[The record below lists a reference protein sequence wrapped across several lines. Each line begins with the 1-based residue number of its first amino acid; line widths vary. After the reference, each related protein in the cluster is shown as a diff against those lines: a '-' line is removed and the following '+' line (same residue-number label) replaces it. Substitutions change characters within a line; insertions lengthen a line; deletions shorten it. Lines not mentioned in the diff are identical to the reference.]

1 MNGESCGACDAGRL
15 VALLTSAG
23 RTVAV
28 AESLTGG
35 AVTDAIVA
43 VSGASRCL
51 RGSVVAYATDLKAG
65 LLGVPQELIDRHGA
79 VSAEVA
85 AAMASGVRERLGADY
100 GIGTTGVAGPAL
112 QDGQPPGTY
121 HVAVEGPWGGEVVS
135 MCPEEGTPSSRSD
148 VRDAARD
155 AALAL
160 ALRRA
165 AHELRSTD
173 RHPPAH

>member
-1 MNGESCGACDAGRL
+1 MTGNVRGARDAGRL
-15 VALLTSAG
+15 VALLTRSG

-35 AVTDAIVA
+35 AVTEAIVA
-43 VSGASRCL
+43 VAGASRCL
-51 RGSVVAYATDLKAG
+51 RGGVVAYATDLKAG

-85 AAMASGVRERLGADY
+85 AAMAAGVRERLGADY

-121 HVAVEGPWGGEVVS
+121 HVALDGPWGGEVVS
-135 MCPEEGTPSSRSD
+135 VRPERGSPTSRSA
-148 VRDAARD
+148 VRAAARD
-155 AALAL
+155 AAVAL

-165 AHELRSTD
+165 SHDLDDEDQPR
-173 RHPPAH
+173 

>member
-155 AALAL
+155 AARAR
-160 ALRRA
+160 ARRRA